1 MTEIGDQALLPAG
14 FQDVLP
20 PQAAQEAAVIERLIA
35 CFAGRGYERVKPP
48 LLEFEETI
56 LAGAGAAVAQQTFRL
71 MDPVSQRMMG
81 LRADMTP
88 QVARIAAT
96 RLRKAPRPLRLCYGG
111 QVLRIKGGQLR
122 PERQFAQV
130 GAELIGAASARADA
144 EAVVLAAE
152 ALAAIGIGGL
162 SVDLNLPPLVDAL
175 AADLDIGG
183 ARLAALRQALDRK
196 DAAAVSEIAGVSA
209 AQFQA
214 LLRAAGPAEAALAAL
229 GAMALVGA
237 AAEEVARLIRVVE
250 SIQVGAPDLTLTIDP
265 AEHRGFEYQTGISF
279 ILFARGVRGELGR
292 GGRYATE
299 PPARAATGAATGAAT
314 AAATGEVS
322 PEPESATGFTLFMDS
337 VQRALSEPPPPRRL
351 YLPPDC
357 PAARGNE
364 LRAEGWITLAGLE
377 AVADFATEARRM
389 GCSHALIDGAITAL
403 ED

>member
-229 GAMALVGA
+229 GAMALDGA
-237 AAEEVARLIRVVE
+237 AAEEVAQLVRVVE
-250 SIQVGAPDLTLTIDP
+250 SIQAGAPDLTLTIDP

-299 PPARAATGAATGAAT
+299 PPARAATGAATGDAI
-314 AAATGEVS
+314 GDVS

-337 VQRALSEPPPPRRL
+337 VQRALSEPLPPRRL

>member
-1 MTEIGDQALLPAG
+1 MTELGDQALLPAG

-35 CFAGRGYERVKPP
+35 CFMGHGYERVKPP

-71 MDPVSQRMMG
+71 MDPVSQRMMA

-96 RLRKAPRPLRLCYGG
+96 RLSQAPRPLRLCYGG

-130 GAELIGAASARADA
+130 GVELIGAASELADA
-144 EAVVLAAE
+144 EAVLLAAE
-152 ALAAIGIGGL
+152 ALSAIGIAEL
-162 SVDLNLPPLVDAL
+162 SVDLNLPPLVEAL
-175 AADLDIGG
+175 AADLGIE
-183 ARLAALRQALDRK
+183 APRLTALRQALDRK
-196 DAAAVSEIAGVSA
+196 DAAAVSQIAGA
-209 AQFQA
+209 AAASFQA
-214 LLRAAGPAEAALAAL
+214 LLRAAGPARAALQAL
-229 GAMALVGA
+229 GDLDLGAGA
-237 AAEEVARLIRVVE
+237 AAEVARLVRVVE
-250 SIQVGAPDLTLTIDP
+250 AIGAAAPDLTLTVDP

-299 PPARAATGAATGAAT
+299 PPARFTPGDAD
-314 AAATGEVS
+314 

-337 VQRALSEPPPPRRL
+337 VQRALPEPDPPRRL
-351 YLPPDC
+351 YLPPGC
-357 PAARGNE
+357 PPARGRT
-364 LRAEGWITLAGLE
+364 LRSEGWITLAGLDT
-377 AVADFATEARRM
+377 VADTAAEARRL
-389 GCSHALIDGAITAL
+389 GCSHVLIDDGIVTL

>member
-1 MTEIGDQALLPAG
+1 MTEFGDQALLPAG
-14 FQDVLP
+14 FQDVLS

-35 CFAGRGYERVKPP
+35 CFAGHGYERVKPP

-130 GAELIGAASARADA
+130 GAELIGAASERADA
-144 EAVVLAAE
+144 EVVLLAAE
-152 ALAAIGIGGL
+152 ALGAVGIAGL
-162 SVDLNLPPLVDAL
+162 SIDLNLPPLVDAM
-175 AADLDIGG
+175 AADLDVDGE
-183 ARLAALRQALDRK
+183 RLPALRQALDRK
-196 DAAAVSEIAGVSA
+196 AAAAVSEIAGASA
-209 AQFQA
+209 ATFQA

-229 GAMALVGA
+229 KGMALGPA
-237 AAEEVARLIRVVE
+237 AAAEVARLTRVIE
-250 SIQVGAPDLTLTIDP
+250 SIRTAAPGLTLTVDP

-292 GGRYATE
+292 GGRYATDSSAQLSAG
-299 PPARAATGAATGAAT
+299 PAA
-314 AAATGEVS
+314 
-322 PEPESATGFTLFMDS
+322 PEPESATGFTLYMDS
-337 VQRALSEPPPPRRL
+337 VQRALPEPVPLRRL
-351 YLPPDC
+351 YLPSDC
-357 PAARGNE
+357 PPARGQE

-377 AVADFATEARRM
+377 ASADPAAEARRL
-389 GCSHALIDGAITAL
+389 GCSHALIDGAITIL

>member
-1 MTEIGDQALLPAG
+1 MTEYVDQALLPAG

-35 CFAGRGYERVKPP
+35 CFVSHGYERVKPP

-96 RLRKAPRPLRLCYGG
+96 RLRNAPRPLRLCYGG

-130 GAELIGAASARADA
+130 GAELIGAASERADA
-144 EAVVLAAE
+144 EVVLRAAE
-152 ALAAIGIGGL
+152 ALGVIGITGL
-162 SVDLNLPPLVDAL
+162 SIDLNLPPLVDAL
-175 AADLDIGG
+175 AADLDVDGE
-183 ARLAALRQALDRK
+183 RLAALRQALDRK
-196 DAAAVSEIAGVSA
+196 DAAAVAEIAGASA
-209 AQFQA
+209 ATFQA
-214 LLRAAGPAEAALAAL
+214 LLRAAGPADAALAAL
-229 GAMALVGA
+229 TGMALGGA
-237 AAEEVARLIRVVE
+237 AAAEVVRLTRVIE
-250 SIQVGAPDLTLTIDP
+250 SIRAAAPGLTLTVDP

-292 GGRYATE
+292 GGRYATD
-299 PPARAATGAATGAAT
+299 PPASPATSPAGGAAGPK
-314 AAATGEVS
+314 
-322 PEPESATGFTLFMDS
+322 PEAATGFTLFMDS
-337 VQRALSEPPPPRRL
+337 VQRALPEPARPRRL

-357 PAARGNE
+357 PAARGQE
-364 LRAEGWITLAGLE
+364 LRAEGWITLAGLDP
-377 AVADFATEARRM
+377 AADPAAEARRL
-389 GCSHALIDGAITAL
+389 GCGHALIDGAIAPL
-403 ED
+403 ND

>member
-1 MTEIGDQALLPAG
+1 MTEFGDQALLPAG

-35 CFAGRGYERVKPP
+35 CFMGHGYERVKPP

-96 RLRKAPRPLRLCYGG
+96 RLRQAPRPLRLCYGG

-130 GAELIGAASARADA
+130 GAELIGAASERADA
-144 EAVVLAAE
+144 EVVLLAAE
-152 ALAAIGIGGL
+152 ALATIGIAGL
-162 SVDLNLPPLVDAL
+162 SIDLNLPPLVGAL
-175 AADLDIGG
+175 AADLDIDGG
-183 ARLAALRQALDRK
+183 RLAALRQALDRK
-196 DAAAVSEIAGVSA
+196 DAAAVSEIAGPSA
-209 AQFQA
+209 AKFQA
-214 LLRAAGPAEAALAAL
+214 LLRAAGPAETALAAL
-229 GAMALVGA
+229 EAMALGGA
-237 AAEEVARLIRVVE
+237 AATEVARLKRVIGSIRVA
-250 SIQVGAPDLTLTIDP
+250 APELTLTVDP

-292 GGRYATE
+292 GGRYVTD
-299 PPARAATGAATGAAT
+299 PPVSTPAGVDAAR
-314 AAATGEVS
+314 
-322 PEPESATGFTLFMDS
+322 PESATGFTLFMDS
-337 VQRALSEPPPPRRL
+337 VQRALPAPTPARRL
-351 YLPPDC
+351 YLPSDC
-357 PAARGNE
+357 PAARGQE
-364 LRAEGWITLAGLE
+364 LRAEGWITLAELDPT
-377 AVADFATEARRM
+377 ADPAADPTADPTAEARRL
-389 GCSHALIDGAITAL
+389 GCSHALIDGAIVTL

>member
-196 DAAAVSEIAGVSA
+196 DAAAVSEIAGDSA

-214 LLRAAGPAEAALAAL
+214 LLRAAGPAAAAMAAL
-229 GAMALVGA
+229 GAMALTGA
-237 AAEEVARLIRVVE
+237 AAEEVARLIRVIE
-250 SIQVGAPDLTLTIDP
+250 SIQAGAPDLTLTIDP

-292 GGRYATE
+292 GGRYATD
-299 PPARAATGAATGAAT
+299 PPTRNGALDD
-314 AAATGEVS
+314 S
-322 PEPESATGFTLFMDS
+322 LEPESATGFTLFMDS
-337 VQRALSEPPPPRRL
+337 VQRALPEPLPPRRL

-377 AVADFATEARRM
+377 AAADSAAEARRM
-389 GCSHALIDGAITAL
+389 GCSHALIDGAVTAL